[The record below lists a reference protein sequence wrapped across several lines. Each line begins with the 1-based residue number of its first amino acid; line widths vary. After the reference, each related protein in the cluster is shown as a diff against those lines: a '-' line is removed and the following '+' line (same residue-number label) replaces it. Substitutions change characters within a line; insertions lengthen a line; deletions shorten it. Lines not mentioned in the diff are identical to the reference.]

1 MSGSEE
7 NRGRREER
15 MNGGFWVGGWK
26 EGDSGTGRRIE
37 KSHLSVPTFLL
48 LFSIQGETIRKEE
61 RL

>member
-1 MSGSEE
+1 
-7 NRGRREER
+7 
-15 MNGGFWVGGWK
+15 MNGGFWVGGGVRK

-48 LFSIQGETIRKEE
+48 LFSIQGETIRTEE

>member
-1 MSGSEE
+1 
-7 NRGRREER
+7 
-15 MNGGFWVGGWK
+15 MNGGLGEKKKK

-48 LFSIQGETIRKEE
+48 LFNIQGETIRKEE